1 MTPHVLLT
9 DCNYMNKIVLSLLTS
24 LIVITFYQPVLA
36 STNDVT
42 ALTSNQ
48 QVSYQ
53 KCEIMHQA

>member
-1 MTPHVLLT
+1 
-9 DCNYMNKIVLSLLTS
+9 MNKIVLSLLTS